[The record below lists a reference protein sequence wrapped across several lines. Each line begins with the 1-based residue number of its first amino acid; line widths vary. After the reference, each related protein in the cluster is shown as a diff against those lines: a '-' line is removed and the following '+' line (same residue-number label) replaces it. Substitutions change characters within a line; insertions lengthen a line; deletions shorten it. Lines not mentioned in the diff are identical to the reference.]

1 MSNAVRKS
9 AATILITASLVSL
22 AAGAS
27 AAPVTDALAI
37 KRAAP
42 GNVEDVRW
50 WGWGWPLGAFAAGA
64 VIGGALA
71 ARPYYYY
78 PYYYPGPA
86 YYPPPPGY
94 YPGPGPGYAGP
105 GYAGPGGDPVAYCR
119 QRFKS
124 YDPGTGTYLGIDG
137 TRHHC
142 P

>member
-9 AATILITASLVSL
+9 ATTILIAASLTSL
-22 AAGAS
+22 AVGAS

-42 GNVEDVRW
+42 GNVEAVRW

-71 ARPYYYY
+71 ARPYYYPG
-78 PYYYPGPA
+78 PYYYPAPA
-86 YYPPPPGY
+86 Y
-94 YPGPGPGYAGP
+94 YPGPGYYP
-105 GYAGPGGDPVAYCR
+105 AGPGGDPVAYCR
-119 QRFKS
+119 QRFRS
-124 YDPGTGTYLGIDG
+124 YDPSTGTYLGTDG
-137 TRHHC
+137 ARHPC

>member
-9 AATILITASLVSL
+9 AATILIAASVASLAV
-22 AAGAS
+22 GAS

-42 GNVEDVRW
+42 GNVEAVRW
-50 WGWGWPLGAFAAGA
+50 WGWGWPIGAFAAGA

-78 PYYYPGPA
+78 PGPYYYGPA
-86 YYPPPPGY
+86 YYYPAPGY
-94 YPGPGPGYAGP
+94 YPGPGPG
-105 GYAGPGGDPVAYCR
+105 PGGGGPVAYCR

-124 YDPGTGTYLGIDG
+124 YDPSTGTYLGTDG
-137 TRHHC
+137 ARHPC

>member
-9 AATILITASLVSL
+9 AATILLTASVASL
-22 AAGAS
+22 AVGAS

-42 GNVEDVRW
+42 GNVEAVRW
-50 WGWGWPLGAFAAGA
+50 WGWGWPVGAFAAGA

-78 PYYYPGPA
+78 PGPYYYPAPA
-86 YYPPPPGY
+86 YYPPPGY
-94 YPGPGPGYAGP
+94 YPA
-105 GYAGPGGDPVAYCR
+105 PGGGPVAYCM
-119 QRFKS
+119 QRFRS
-124 YDPGTGTYLGIDG
+124 YDPSTGTYLGTDG
-137 TRHHC
+137 ARHPC

>member
-9 AATILITASLVSL
+9 AAILLIAASIASL
-22 AAGAS
+22 APGAS

-42 GNVEDVRW
+42 GNVESVRW
-50 WGWGWPLGAFAAGA
+50 WGWWGWPLGAFAAGA
-64 VIGGALA
+64 VVGGALA
-71 ARPYYYY
+71 ARPYYY
-78 PYYYPGPA
+78 PYYYPAPA

-94 YPGPGPGYAGP
+94 YPGPGPGP
-105 GYAGPGGDPVAYCR
+105 GGPGGPVAYCR

-124 YDPGTGTYLGIDG
+124 YDPSTGTYLGTDG
-137 TRHHC
+137 ARHPC